1 MEGFKL
7 LQKLKLKKSYFYKSN
22 MESTTIH
29 QTDILNRAQLQEALN
44 MFYTTAMSYCPHDE
58 TVFRNGAELLMKAI
72 NQCAPVSEHN
82 ANGVTYDCVYDESS
96 PRFLTPSRASPIQV
110 KPETPRSQVPRQPSA
125 YKGIDIEM
133 HREIIKDI
141 WCQRMQYESRHFLTH
156 EIPIDLISA
165 IYSEHD
171 KSVEYLVLNMA
182 LARCKEVN
190 EYLDWIHTHCI
201 DDYKELAS
209 TPAKIHE
216 YMELKVSVQ
225 NSFRLKNN
233 VYHIDDMRKTPET
246 IADAPPPP
254 KLTRQPTQGKHDFT
268 EQLSPAESRILF
280 TDSICDN
287 A

>member
-7 LQKLKLKKSYFYKSN
+7 LQKLKLKKSYFYKNN
-22 MESTTIH
+22 MESTTIR
-29 QTDILNRAQLQEALN
+29 QTDILNRAQLQDVLN
-44 MFYTTAMSYCPHDE
+44 MFYTTAMSHCPHDE

-82 ANGVTYDCVYDESS
+82 VNGVTYDCVRDESS
-96 PRFLTPSRASPIQV
+96 PRLLEPSCASPTEV
-110 KPETPRSQVPRQPSA
+110 EPETQRLQVPRQSSA
-125 YKGIDIEM
+125 YKNIDIEM

-141 WCQRMQYESRHFLTH
+141 WCQRVQCESRHYLTH

-171 KSVEYLVLNMA
+171 KSVEYLVLNIA

-190 EYLDWIHTHCI
+190 EYLDWIHKHCI
-201 DDYKELAS
+201 DDYKDLAS
-209 TPAKIHE
+209 TPEKIHE
-216 YMELKVSVQ
+216 YMVLKVSVQ

-233 VYHIDDMRKTPET
+233 VYDMHKTPET
-246 IADAPPPP
+246 ITYAPPPP
-254 KLTRQPTQGKHDFT
+254 KLIRQPTQGKHDFT
-268 EQLSPAESRILF
+268 EQLSSAESRVLF

>member
-1 MEGFKL
+1 MD
-7 LQKLKLKKSYFYKSN
+7 LKKLVNK
-22 MESTTIH
+22 
-29 QTDILNRAQLQEALN
+29 
-44 MFYTTAMSYCPHDE
+44 
-58 TVFRNGAELLMKAI
+58 
-72 NQCAPVSEHN
+72 
-82 ANGVTYDCVYDESS
+82 GVDSLS
-96 PRFLTPSRASPIQV
+96 PYEPGKPI
-110 KPETPRSQVPRQPSA
+110 E
-125 YKGIDIEM
+125 DLE
-133 HREIIKDI
+133 REIGIKNAIKLASNENPIGPSPKVLQSIDAILKETHRYPDGNATRLKDSIAKKFNTSPNQVTIGNGSNDI
-141 WCQRMQYESRHFLTH
+141 IEFIARSFLG
-156 EIPIDLISA
+156 PDDSA